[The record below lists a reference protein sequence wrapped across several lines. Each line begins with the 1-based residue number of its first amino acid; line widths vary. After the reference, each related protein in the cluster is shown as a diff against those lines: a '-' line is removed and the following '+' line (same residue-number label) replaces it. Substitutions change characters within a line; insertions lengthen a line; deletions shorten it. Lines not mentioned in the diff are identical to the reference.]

1 VLSSQITD
9 IVGINW
15 GSTSFRAY
23 RISREGFQVDELEGP
38 SGVAALDRAG
48 IVSLVEELSNRWP
61 DSGRWIA
68 SGMIGSD
75 IGWTS
80 VPYVEAPASIDE
92 IAAASLGVTIA
103 GRSIEIA
110 PGIACTR
117 AFDGLPDVMRG
128 EEIELSGVIATGH
141 VRGIIALPGTHSKW
155 VRVEQG
161 RIIDFVTSMSG
172 EIFDRLTAR
181 GLLASIVDGEAEPG
195 EAFGRGVNAGRA
207 RRFGLGSLLFGA
219 RAQVLRGCLT
229 RGEAASYLRGLLIGS
244 EIADA
249 EAFIPELRQASV
261 PLVGT
266 PKVSELYAA
275 ALEHAGYSAAPT
287 ASRTA
292 CLKGFVA
299 LAEALTRDG

>member
-1 VLSSQITD
+1 VVSSQATD
-9 IVGINW
+9 MVGINW
-15 GSTSFRAY
+15 GSTNFRAY
-23 RISREGFQVDELEGP
+23 RISPLGLPVDELEVP

-48 IVSLVEELSNRWP
+48 MVSLVEELSNRWP
-61 DSGRWIA
+61 DTGQWIA

-92 IAAASLGVTIA
+92 IAAASVRVTIA
-103 GRSIEIA
+103 GRSIDIA
-110 PGIACTR
+110 PGVACTR
-117 AFDGLPDVMRG
+117 EFDGLPDVMRG
-128 EEIELSGVIATGH
+128 EEIELSGVVATGR

-181 GLLASIVDGEAEPG
+181 GLLASIVEGEAEAG
-195 EAFGRGVNAGRA
+195 EAFARGVDAGRA
-207 RRFGLGSLLFGA
+207 RQFGLGSLLFGA

-249 EAFIPELRQASV
+249 EVFVPELRQASI
-261 PLVGT
+261 PLVGN
-266 PKVSELYAA
+266 PKVCTLYAA
-275 ALEHAGYSAAPT
+275 ALEHAGYSAAPM

-292 CLKGFVA
+292 CLNGFVA
-299 LAEALTRDG
+299 LAGALPRD